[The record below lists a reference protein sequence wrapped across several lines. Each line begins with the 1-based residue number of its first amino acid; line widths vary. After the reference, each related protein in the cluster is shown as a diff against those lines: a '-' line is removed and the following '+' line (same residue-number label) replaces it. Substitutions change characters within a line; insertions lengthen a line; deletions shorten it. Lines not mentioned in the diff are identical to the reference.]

1 MYLSSLVTADVRER
15 CNNSE
20 SIIPPAVP
28 ETTGCGYVSR
38 RNTDISSEKK
48 VKKIYECDI
57 AIKESMEPEES
68 ALKTASSVPEGRFLR
83 YPDCLEYDATVRKPL
98 TVALRLYCKQPAP
111 SWWR

>member
-1 MYLSSLVTADVRER
+1 MYLSSLVTADVGER

-48 VKKIYECDI
+48 VKKI
-57 AIKESMEPEES
+57 
-68 ALKTASSVPEGRFLR
+68 
-83 YPDCLEYDATVRKPL
+83 
-98 TVALRLYCKQPAP
+98 
-111 SWWR
+111 